1 MMMLKCL
8 EMSLKVARMETRG
21 QVLSRTREHFF
32 PNQQE
37 KRYRKKKYAEKREL
51 SLSLS
56 EKKRGFVFS
65 SSSSSSFCA
74 MNTRSFLVR
83 AKISDD
89 DDSKDPLLFDCFSK

>member
-1 MMMLKCL
+1 
-8 EMSLKVARMETRG
+8 MSLKVARMETRCLDYEEIISIL
-21 QVLSRTREHFF
+21 LSRTREHFF